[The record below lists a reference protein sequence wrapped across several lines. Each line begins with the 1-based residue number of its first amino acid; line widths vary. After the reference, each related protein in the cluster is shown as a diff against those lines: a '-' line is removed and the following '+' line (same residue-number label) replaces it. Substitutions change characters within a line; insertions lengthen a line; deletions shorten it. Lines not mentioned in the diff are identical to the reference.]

1 MFQNVEYTGRILR
14 QGLKRDAE
22 RLVHLAVIHPNQL
35 CAGLFVVH
43 FHHLSVQLFAFTHTV
58 NAKAVT
64 RRSFVQIHHG
74 DSFPCDP
81 RRVIHFLYHST
92 TGS

>member
-1 MFQNVEYTGRILR
+1 MLQNVEYTGRILR

-22 RLVHLAVIHPNQL
+22 RLVVLAVIHPNQL
-35 CAGLFVVH
+35 RTGFFVVH
-43 FHHLSVQLFAFTHTV
+43 FHHLSVQLFAFTHAV
-58 NAKAVT
+58 NAKTVT
-64 RRSFVQIHHG
+64 RRSFVQI
-74 DSFPCDP
+74 PCDP